1 MKILITI
8 PPLDQ
13 AVFADVTTSGFEGK
27 YLLVKDEQGS
37 GPAPTV
43 FTDNGLTPVTL
54 TATIDSGTPTI
65 DYSAGFVCDPS
76 KVVIDDN
83 GSEYLLWLQGIS
95 LDEDVMIIQ
104 DKRAAASTVKI
115 LTLDGVQYV
124 RSLKVSGTVTSYT
137 LNGET
142 VSPDVLNAEV
152 EGETLYSL
160 SFTQFIKDNNGSVY
174 YRLVGAVPVATWPPR
189 G

>member
-1 MKILITI
+1 MKTIITL
-8 PPLDQ
+8 PENEQ
-13 AVFADVTTSGFEGK
+13 SVFAVVTTSGFEGR
-27 YLLVKDEQGS
+27 YLLVKDLRGS
-37 GPAPTV
+37 GPAPSS
-43 FTDNGLTPVTL
+43 FTDNGSTPVTL
-54 TATIDSGTPTI
+54 TATIDDSFTPI
-65 DYSAGFVCDPS
+65 DKPISMVCDPS
-76 KVVIDDN
+76 KVVADDN
-83 GSEYLLWLQGIS
+83 GSLYFLWL
-95 LDEDVMIIQ
+95 EDSVFGEDLMIIE
-104 DKRAAASTVKI
+104 DKRAATSTVKI

-124 RSLKVSGTVTSYT
+124 RSLKVSGTVASFT

-142 VSPDVLNAEV
+142 VSPDVLDAEV